1 MRAVRFRM
9 KRGKSTFN
17 LNIPKGIKGNDIYIP
32 DLVNVGGDY
41 FGDMDIAKIETSKND
56 DQSIMI
62 NFNDGRKAKLRGCM
76 EEVRGNIELQPL
88 EVGQVVSLKFE
99 RDYEAIPFV
108 VTVIE

>member
-17 LNIPKGIKGNDIYIP
+17 LDIPKGIKGNDIYIP
-32 DLVNVGGDY
+32 DLVSVGGDY
-41 FGDMDIAKIETSKND
+41 FGDLDFVKIETSEND

-62 NFNDGRKAKLRGCM
+62 NFKDGRKAKLRGCV
-76 EEVRGNIELQPL
+76 ENVRGNIELQPL
-88 EVGQVVSLKFE
+88 EVNQVVSLKFE